1 MAVYLFY
8 PLSSVVILYPPP
20 SKLVE
25 LVVVFILLI
34 GYQHTCSLVSDGT
47 PAV

>member
-25 LVVVFILLI
+25 LVVFILLI

>member
-8 PLSSVVILYPPP
+8 PLSSVVILYPTP

-25 LVVVFILLI
+25 LVVFILLI